1 MLVIFDRSH
10 QEQLRMTFKDQV
22 SSELTPQKF
31 QRDFLLSLQVSFVK
45 TILLL
50 SLFRILLF

>member
-1 MLVIFDRSH
+1 MLVIFDRSR

-50 SLFRILLF
+50 FLFRILLF

>member
-1 MLVIFDRSH
+1 MLVVSDRSR
-10 QEQLRMTFKDQV
+10 QEQLRITFKDQ
-22 SSELTPQKF
+22 SSPELTPQKF

-50 SLFRILLF
+50 FLFRILLF

>member
-1 MLVIFDRSH
+1 MLVVSDRSR
-10 QEQLRMTFKDQV
+10 QEQLRITFKDQV

-31 QRDFLLSLQVSFVK
+31 QKDFLLTLQVLFVK

-50 SLFRILLF
+50 FLFRILLF